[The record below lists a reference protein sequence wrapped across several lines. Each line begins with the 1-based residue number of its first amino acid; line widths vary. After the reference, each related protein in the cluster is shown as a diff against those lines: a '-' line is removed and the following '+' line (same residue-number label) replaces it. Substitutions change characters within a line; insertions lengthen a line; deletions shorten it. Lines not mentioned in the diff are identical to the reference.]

1 MKLLVFAKQSPL
13 KTDGSMKSTGLD
25 VGTNYDFNFSEC
37 VARLQ
42 VRVRAQPCVT
52 VGRALYN
59 FSIGGNIHTHT
70 HSSRN
75 MFTPTSLFNA
85 YVSDCPS
92 SNSAAAARSCNA
104 CPCSARRCYSQMKKV
119 CPESLCVRWC
129 FTRCKW
135 HETNFRPSSITC
147 RTHGPIQ
154 AASLYVRALNQ
165 TKGRRHPKGK
175 SECVMCRVYSLTMR
189 WRELAAA

>member
-70 HSSRN
+70 HIHHGTCLHQQVCSMRT
-75 MFTPTSLFNA
+75 FPTVLLQTVQRQHA
-85 YVSDCPS
+85 L
-92 SNSAAAARSCNA
+92 AMHARA
-104 CPCSARRCYSQMKKV
+104 
-119 CPESLCVRWC
+119 VRDDA
-129 FTRCKW
+129 TAK
-135 HETNFRPSSITC
+135 
-147 RTHGPIQ
+147 
-154 AASLYVRALNQ
+154 
-165 TKGRRHPKGK
+165 
-175 SECVMCRVYSLTMR
+175 
-189 WRELAAA
+189 

>member
-70 HSSRN
+70 HTFITEHVYTNKS
-75 MFTPTSLFNA
+75 
-85 YVSDCPS
+85 V
-92 SNSAAAARSCNA
+92 
-104 CPCSARRCYSQMKKV
+104 Q
-119 CPESLCVRWC
+119 CVRFRLSFFKQC
-129 FTRCKW
+129 SGSTLLQCMPVQC
-135 HETNFRPSSITC
+135 ETMLQPNEK
-147 RTHGPIQ
+147 
-154 AASLYVRALNQ
+154 SLSGIAVREMVFHAVQ
-165 TKGRRHPKGK
+165 
-175 SECVMCRVYSLTMR
+175 M
-189 WRELAAA
+189 A